1 MTRRNESL
9 VRLPG
14 GRPRHW
20 VAPRH
25 FGLAG
30 ALLLCVLLGLTPSPA
45 QPAQP
50 APGHARAVETPE
62 HATPP
67 RHQWMAPLFVRAGQF
82 AAAFGRRELAV
93 GLYTQAISLYGED
106 NPHAVVAFVY
116 RADLLDRLGRHEDAR
131 KDKEWIMRGMPGR
144 TTRAEARSP
153 AAAPSDPLS
162 QTVADAVRAAG
173 VRDFDRAIEL
183 YSLALADESLSGERR
198 RKALKGRAF
207 SYEQIKRFSEAE
219 EDLTALARLAPNDP
233 LLHVRRGHF
242 YLDRNRLDEA
252 YAVFEAGARLKPSDS
267 GFRYGMGRVH
277 SARKEFAAAI
287 AQYNEAIRL
296 TSGSSLYYLWR
307 AEAHLQL
314 EMYREALADYDK
326 ALATGWL
333 TPRAKDQ
340 LHFGRGFLF
349 LSTGQFESALHD
361 LDKAL
366 AAAPDHANGRRWRGL
381 AHEQLGH
388 RERALEDYEHALKL
402 MPDDTWLKERVSR
415 LRAS

>member
-1 MTRRNESL
+1 MKRRNGSL
-9 VRLPG
+9 ALRPG
-14 GRPRHW
+14 GRPRRP

-25 FGLAG
+25 FGFAA
-30 ALLLCVLLGLTPSPA
+30 ALLLCVLLGLTPAPA
-45 QPAQP
+45 QPAQST
-50 APGHARAVETPE
+50 PGHARAVEAPE
-62 HATPP
+62 HATPT
-67 RHQWMAPLFVRAGQF
+67 RRQWMAPLFVRAGF
-82 AAAFGRRELAV
+82 VAAAFGRHELAV

-106 NPHAVVAFVY
+106 NPAALVAFVY
-116 RADLLDRLGRHEDAR
+116 RADLLDRLGRHDDAR

-144 TTRAEARSP
+144 PARADARSP
-153 AAAPSDPLS
+153 AATQGDALS
-162 QTVADAVRAAG
+162 RTIADAVRAAE
-173 VRDFDRAIEL
+173 VRDFHRAIEL
-183 YSLALADESLSGERR
+183 YSLALGDESLSGERR

-219 EDLTALARLAPNDP
+219 EDLSALARLAPNDL

-287 AQYNEAIRL
+287 AEYTEAMRL
-296 TSGSSLYYLWR
+296 GPDVSLYYLWR
-307 AEAHLQL
+307 AEAYLQL
-314 EMYREALADYDK
+314 DRHREALADYDK

-340 LHFGRGFLF
+340 LHYGRGFLY
-349 LSTGQFESALHD
+349 LQTGQFESALHD

-402 MPDDTWLKERVSR
+402 VPGDTWLTERIAR